1 MITPSLSAGRRGGA
15 AGNNRHLAR
24 TAHDHLLDH
33 KGDIRATPIHE
44 PPRAAAE
51 TGRRRASA
59 PSLPSRKAAA
69 SVARPARRRSSTPGY
84 PPCESTVPLEGGVGR
99 RWRARDAHVVTQAV
113 EWDGVRSG
121 QHRGA
126 LLDRPH
132 RPGRCLAD
140 GVSVH
145 WRVAGLRHRDTTDR
159 DPHGVGSGR
168 GGGSGEQAD
177 HRAIRGSGRRS
188 LRR

>member
-24 TAHDHLLDH
+24 TAHDHVVDD
-33 KGDIRATPIHE
+33 KGRYPRDFHSRTTARRCRDWPPSRVCSVTAE
-44 PPRAAAE
+44 PKSSSLC
-51 TGRRRASA
+51 RAS
-59 PSLPSRKAAA
+59 P
-69 SVARPARRRSSTPGY
+69 RRRSSTPGY
-84 PPCESTVPLEGGVGR
+84 PPCESCVPLEGGVGR

-121 QHRGA
+121 QHRGV
-126 LLDRPH
+126 LFDRPH

>member
-1 MITPSLSAGRRGGA
+1 VITSSLSAGRRGGA
-15 AGNNRHLAR
+15 AGNNRHLVR

-33 KGDIRATPIHE
+33 KGDIRATSIHE
-44 PPRAAAE
+44 PPRAAADW
-51 TGRRRASA
+51 
-59 PSLPSRKAAA
+59 LPSRGCSVTAEPKAAA

-99 RWRARDAHVVTQAV
+99 RWRTRDAHVVTQAV

-132 RPGRCLAD
+132 RPDRRLAD
-140 GVSVH
+140 RVSIH
-145 WRVAGLRHRDTTDR
+145 RRVTVPRHRDTTECSPKGARLRNEDR
-159 DPHGVGSGR
+159 QRVTRS
-168 GGGSGEQAD
+168 
-177 HRAIRGSGRRS
+177 RR
-188 LRR
+188 RCGTERHAGHV